1 MSDVDVMFVMGQFGQ
16 FGAEEMWA
24 ESIGASTWRGMYDQ
38 AHTHLM
44 FKDVNPRIA
53 MIHFSSERVVKE
65 KSRGKEWEGEIIRVL
80 PEQTRRVL
88 VIGGIN
94 TPHEGKRVAIFLGA
108 DLIIGQDDLIGKP
121 ELMKEILQK
130 GMMSPE
136 EIEQRHQTMEI
147 DGKREAAT
155 LYPERDDNERKW
167 DYRDNYAKRK

>member
-1 MSDVDVMFVMGQFGQ
+1 
-16 FGAEEMWA
+16 
-24 ESIGASTWRGMYDQ
+24 
-38 AHTHLM
+38 
-44 FKDVNPRIA
+44 

-136 EIEQRHQTMEI
+136 EIEQRQQT
-147 DGKREAAT
+147 GLT
-155 LYPERDDNERKW
+155 P
-167 DYRDNYAKRK
+167 